1 MMHPLYLHKAC
12 HVHHIQ
18 VCADQHTHHACQI
31 MITCDHTA
39 LHIFPSKQI
48 DHLINLAIQLS
59 PVDMPS
65 AMLVSITF
73 RQVEYVSYILV

>member
-1 MMHPLYLHKAC
+1 
-12 HVHHIQ
+12 
-18 VCADQHTHHACQI
+18 

-65 AMLVSITF
+65 ATLVSITF
-73 RQVEYVSYILV
+73 RQVEYVSYILVWLRSLNSQLKNKKLFIKNLPD